1 MSDTSIRLAK
11 RVAEMIPCSRNE
23 AEQYIAGGWITV
35 DGVLVEE
42 PAARVADE
50 QDVVIHPEATLAEI
64 APVTILLHKPA
75 GYNAGVGANGE
86 AATSLLSLE
95 TLLPADHGN
104 QRFLRRHLA
113 KLTLCTPLDTTA
125 SGLLVYTQDF
135 RVARKLV
142 DEGKTVEQEIIVE
155 VSGTIVEGG
164 LALLNHG
171 LPFNGKPIAPMK
183 VSWQNETRLR
193 FALKDAKAGQIA
205 HMCRMVNLTIVSMK
219 RIRIGRVPMASLPAG
234 QWRYLHDYERF

>member
-1 MSDTSIRLAK
+1 MTDTSIRLAK
-11 RVAEMIPCSRNE
+11 RVAEMIPCSRSE

-42 PAARVADE
+42 PAARVTDE
-50 QDVVIHPEATLAEI
+50 QDVLIHPDATLAEV

-75 GYNAGVGANGE
+75 GYNAGVGTNGE
-86 AATSLLSLE
+86 PAISLLSAESLQ
-95 TLLPADHGN
+95 PADHGK

-113 KLTLCTPLDTTA
+113 KLTLCSPLESTA

-135 RVARKLV
+135 RIARKLV
-142 DEGKTVEQEIIVE
+142 DEGKSVEQEIIVE
-155 VSGTIVEGG
+155 VSGAISEGG

-171 LPFNGKPIAPMK
+171 LPFNGKEIAPMK

-193 FALKDAKAGQIA
+193 FALKDNKPGQIV
-205 HMCRMVNLTIVSMK
+205 HMCRMVNLTVVSMK
-219 RIRIGRVPMASLPAG
+219 RIRIGRMPMSSLPVG